1 MIFPPHFHSP
11 FAVFTKIVGAI
22 LNKEVLNLIE
32 ANCTKLNRK
41 SQEFFVLM
49 KELWFAGRGLMD
61 IVTVVE
67 KVGRVVM
74 ETNAGRFIRH
84 L

>member
-1 MIFPPHFHSP
+1 
-11 FAVFTKIVGAI
+11 
-22 LNKEVLNLIE
+22 
-32 ANCTKLNRK
+32 
-41 SQEFFVLM
+41 M